1 MVIGMAIVAARKQE
15 VIILLINYYYKN
27 TDVTTGKDDRSVKSK
42 VNEIPK
48 TIGSECNDG
57 VRFDVGP
64 YGVSYILDGLAQEV
78 VRRMVDVGII
88 GGLHVLLKVKERKP
102 NSGPP
107 GKFNGTGPCFN
118 RSKGCNIAG
127 FLQKNNLT
135 MKDKIS
141 RDSSVISRM
150 ALKVFEEMSIDKK
163 EVCGMGIV
171 ISKLEGKLQQN

>member
-1 MVIGMAIVAARKQE
+1 M
-15 VIILLINYYYKN
+15 
-27 TDVTTGKDDRSVKSK
+27 TTGKDDRSVKSK

-48 TIGSECNDG
+48 TIGAECNDG

-64 YGVSYILDGLAQEV
+64 YGVSYMLDGLAQEV

-88 GGLHVLLKVKERKP
+88 GGRHVLLKVKERKP

-107 GKFNGTGPCFN
+107 GKFNGMGSCFD

-127 FLQKNNLT
+127 FSAKSNLT

-150 ALKVFEEMSIDKK
+150 ALKLFEERSIDKK
-163 EVCGMGIV
+163 EVYGMGIV